1 MGSEERRSDEATERR
16 REARVA
22 VFPFVAPSLRRFVA
36 LSYYVSGYAFC
47 LGFVVPSTGI
57 LCGLSSIGVAGA
69 TTTSPRLGSPMPSSR
84 ISLAAAVSS
93 NAVPNREKA
102 LKILSKS
109 IYKEM
114 RQNGYEPKQ
123 IVALATELISL
134 VTSDI
139 KEDSRLD

>member
-1 MGSEERRSDEATERR
+1 MPQLVTQTFVTQTKPGDKTSAT
-16 REARVA
+16 
-22 VFPFVAPSLRRFVA
+22 
-36 LSYYVSGYAFC
+36 
-47 LGFVVPSTGI
+47 VPST
-57 LCGLSSIGVAGA
+57 
-69 TTTSPRLGSPMPSSR
+69 M
-84 ISLAAAVSS
+84 
-93 NAVPNREKA
+93 PNREKA

-134 VTSDI
+134 VTPDI

>member
-1 MGSEERRSDEATERR
+1 MPQVVTQMKSAATN
-16 REARVA
+16 
-22 VFPFVAPSLRRFVA
+22 AP
-36 LSYYVSGYAFC
+36 
-47 LGFVVPSTGI
+47 
-57 LCGLSSIGVAGA
+57 
-69 TTTSPRLGSPMPSSR
+69 
-84 ISLAAAVSS
+84 AAVS
-93 NAVPNREKA
+93 AIPNRERA

-139 KEDSRLD
+139 KEDARLD

>member
-1 MGSEERRSDEATERR
+1 MSQLVTHIK
-16 REARVA
+16 
-22 VFPFVAPSLRRFVA
+22 
-36 LSYYVSGYAFC
+36 SGANT
-47 LGFVVPSTGI
+47 P
-57 LCGLSSIGVAGA
+57 
-69 TTTSPRLGSPMPSSR
+69 
-84 ISLAAAVSS
+84 AAVSS